1 MKNMGNLDPRKMK
14 KMMKQMG
21 METEEIEAEEV
32 IIVKEDE
39 EIHIKSPDVNK
50 IDMMGQ
56 ETFQITGEEEVEK
69 REMEIPDEDIDMVV
83 QKADVSE
90 EKAEKALRDNDGDIA
105 KAIKDLQ

>member
-32 IIVKEDE
+32 VIVKEDE
-39 EIHIKSPDVNK
+39 EIHIKNPDVNK

-56 ETFQITGEEEVEK
+56 ETYQITGEEEVEE
-69 REMEIPDEDIDMVV
+69 REMDIPDEDVDMVV
-83 QKADVSE
+83 QKVDVSE
-90 EKAEKALRDNDGDIA
+90 EEAEEALRNNDGDIA
-105 KAIKDLQ
+105 KSIKDLQ